1 MEQSVEKLDK
11 EVGQLTGRIEK
22 LNEQIE
28 NKEVQILST
37 TEEIQ
42 RLTAERTAS
51 NQEVVALRETIAKLE
66 TENIQVSDRLNNE
79 IKKLQAQAEQAILE
93 ILKLKVSRSFPHFPL
108 TLFHD
113 LLK

>member
-1 MEQSVEKLDK
+1 MEQSVKQLDR
-11 EVGQLTGRIEK
+11 EVSQLTGRINK

-37 TEEIQ
+37 TEQVQ

-51 NQEVVALRETIAKLE
+51 NQEVVALREAIAKLE

-93 ILKLKVSRSFPHFPL
+93 ILQLKVGHHFQI
-108 TLFHD
+108 FH
-113 LLK
+113 

>member
-1 MEQSVEKLDK
+1 LEQSVEKLDK

-28 NKEVQILST
+28 NKEVRILST
-37 TEEIQ
+37 TEEVQ

-51 NQEVVALRETIAKLE
+51 NQEVVALREAIAKLE

-79 IKKLQAQAEQAILE
+79 IKKLQVQAEQAILE
-93 ILKLKVSRSFPHFPL
+93 NLKLKVVDHFQI
-108 TLFHD
+108 FH
-113 LLK
+113 